1 MNYPKTIQNLILCFK
16 KLPGIGEK
24 SAERMALSVLK
35 MDDEVVELF
44 SNSLVDSKTKIKRC
58 TRCNNF
64 TEKDLC
70 DICEDDSRDK
80 KTICIVE
87 EPKNLI
93 LIERLGIY
101 RGQYHIINGLISPFE
116 GIEISQM
123 NINSLLKRIDD
134 ENIEEV
140 IFALKLTI
148 EGETTSLYISKLLEN
163 KKIKVSKIAQGIP
176 HGADIDYIDALTL
189 ERALEDRTEM

>member
-35 MDDEVVELF
+35 MDDEVIELF